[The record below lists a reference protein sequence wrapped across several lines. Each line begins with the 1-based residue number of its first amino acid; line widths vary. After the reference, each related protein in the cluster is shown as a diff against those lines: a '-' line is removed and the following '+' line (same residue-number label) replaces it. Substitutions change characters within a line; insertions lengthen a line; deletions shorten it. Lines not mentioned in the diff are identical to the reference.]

1 MHIISITIKSKGM
14 KRVAING
21 FGRIGRASLKIILKT
36 SGLEIVAVNDLMSI
50 DNAAYLLKYDSVY
63 GIYENE
69 VSVHDNY
76 LHIGDK
82 KILFVSEK
90 DPSKLPWKDLSI
102 DVVIEST
109 GLFTKRED
117 AEKHIYAG
125 AKTVVISA
133 PTKSKDTPTV
143 VHGVN
148 NADGKTVVFSCAS
161 CTTNNVGPIME
172 IIDRKIG
179 IKKAIL
185 NTVHAYTGSQ
195 SLTDA
200 SSKKKLRMGRA
211 AAVNL
216 VPSSTGAAIA
226 ATKALPQLEGKF
238 DGISIR
244 TPVPVGSISD
254 ITLLSARNT
263 SAEEINNILTEE
275 SKTDRYKSIVSVSN
289 EPLVSSDIVKSS
301 FATIV
306 DLEMTRVVD
315 GDLVKIMAWYDN
327 EWGFTNQMIRQILEI

>member
-1 MHIISITIKSKGM
+1 M
-14 KRVAING
+14 KRIAING
-21 FGRIGRASLKIILKT
+21 FGRIGRAALKIIMET
-36 SGLEIVAVNDLMSI
+36 PELELIAVNDLMSI

-63 GIYENE
+63 GKYGKE
-69 VSVHDNY
+69 VTVQDGH
-76 LHIGDK
+76 LRIMDK

-90 DPSKLPWKDLSI
+90 DPSKLPWKNLNI

-109 GLFTKRED
+109 GLFTKKED
-117 AEKHIYAG
+117 AEKHIHAG
-125 AKTVVISA
+125 AKTVVLSG

-148 NADGKTVVFSCAS
+148 NADGKTTIFSCAS
-161 CTTNNVGPIME
+161 CTTNSIGPIME
-172 IIDRKIG
+172 IIDRRIG

-185 NTVHAYTGSQ
+185 NTVHAYTASQ
-195 SLTDA
+195 TLVDA
-200 SSKKKLRMGRA
+200 PSKREPRMGRG

-254 ITLLSARNT
+254 ITLVAARNT
-263 SAEEINNILTEE
+263 SAEEINNILLKE
-275 SKTDRYKSIVSVSN
+275 SKTERYKLVLSVSN
-289 EPLVSSDIVKSS
+289 EPLVSSDIVQSS
-301 FATIV
+301 YASIV

-327 EWGFTNQMIRQILEI
+327 EWGFTNQMIRQIQKI